1 MFPKGPE
8 KFFGKQS
15 LAVFLE
21 LAEKVP
27 MMYSYLE
34 KESSYKG
41 ARRSGFGSNPD
52 SANGRVTCGKAN
64 SLCFVSFPYLR
75 RWFLTLQPIVRNVK
89 AAH

>member
-1 MFPKGPE
+1 MVFPKGPD

-52 SANGRVTCGKAN
+52 SANGRVTCGKSIHCA
-64 SLCFVSFPYLR
+64 LLV
-75 RWFLTLQPIVRNVK
+75 FLIYEGGF
-89 AAH
+89 